1 MFSNV
6 VGIAD
11 MKISDN
17 GTLVTYGL
25 GSCIGIAIFDER
37 TKQSGLIHIMLP
49 RRDYFS
55 TVENPFKFADSGIS
69 LMVDELVKRGA
80 SRETMKA
87 KIAGGATM
95 CFGNNNKKDIFDIGN
110 MNIDATFNILKKLDI
125 DVVGQ
130 DIGGHYSRTIEFDI
144 NRSVLNVKRIY
155 KEGVNLLEL

>member
-1 MFSNV
+1 MTSNV

-25 GSCIGIAIFDER
+25 GSCIGIAIYDKM

-55 TVENPFKFADSGIS
+55 VAENPFKFADSGIS

-80 SRETMKA
+80 SRKTLRA
-87 KIAGGATM
+87 KIAGGATIY
-95 CFGNNNKKDIFDIGN
+95 FGNNNKADIFDIGN
-110 MNIDATFNILKKLDI
+110 MNIDATFNILKKLNI

-144 NRSVLNVKRIY
+144 NKSVLNVKRIY
-155 KEGVNLLEL
+155 KEGVNFLEL